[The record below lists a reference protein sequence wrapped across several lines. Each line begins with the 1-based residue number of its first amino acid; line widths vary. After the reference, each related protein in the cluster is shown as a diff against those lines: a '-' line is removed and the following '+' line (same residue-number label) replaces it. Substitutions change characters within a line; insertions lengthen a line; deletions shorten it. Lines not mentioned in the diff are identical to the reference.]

1 MNIIQYIHTYNRV
14 EMGENTSSSSAIA
27 EVVPKAT
34 FVENVQAYVKGTV
47 CTLLMTQLLVY

>member
-1 MNIIQYIHTYNRV
+1 
-14 EMGENTSSSSAIA
+14 MGENSSVIA

-47 CTLLMTQLLVY
+47 CTRCS

>member
-1 MNIIQYIHTYNRV
+1 
-14 EMGENTSSSSAIA
+14 MGENAVASSVIA

-47 CTLLMTQLLVY
+47 YWLQCVAVDRY

>member
-1 MNIIQYIHTYNRV
+1 
-14 EMGENTSSSSAIA
+14 MGENAVASSVIA

-47 CTLLMTQLLVY
+47 YWWLQYVAVDRY